1 MTHKQKIK
9 LTKIIIS
16 ACLLVFSYLLTRSF
30 GISEYIYL
38 IPYAIIAFEVLR
50 EAAENIFHGQVF
62 DENFLMSVASLGAVA
77 IGEYPEA
84 VAVML
89 FYEVGEL
96 FENIAVNRSR
106 KSISGLME
114 LRPDIAS
121 VERDGVI
128 FEVDPYEVAVGETI
142 VVRPGER
149 IPLDGTVISGSTS
162 IDTMALTGES
172 IPRYASEGDTVLSG
186 SVVLDGLVKIRVDRE
201 FDESTVSKILE
212 LVENSSLNKARTEDF
227 ITRFAKWYT
236 PTVVFSA
243 LIIAAVPLFF
253 RSQQFSDWINRA
265 LIFLVVSCPCALV
278 VSVPL
283 TYFGGIGAASKKG
296 VLVKGSNHLDDMTR
310 SRIAVFDKTG
320 TLTKG
325 EFIIEKTDPIGCSD
339 DELIKYAAAAEHFSN
354 HPLALAI
361 KKSAPE
367 ISDDDIYEYREIAG
381 SGITARTV
389 YGTICAGNRS
399 FMASLGIHCE
409 ATEKAVTAVFVSL
422 NGKYIGAVYLGDSVK
437 HEAKSV
443 ISRLKEAGIGKT
455 VMLTGDREDSARAV
469 ADRLGIDEVRFE
481 LLPADKVFHLED
493 IMKGSA
499 DDKVIYVGDGINDA
513 PVIMRSDIGIA
524 MGALGSDAALE
535 AADIVLMNDDL
546 NGLVEAIKISKKTR
560 SIVIQNITIAL
571 GVKFAVLFLSAAGIA
586 ANMWLAVFADVGVL
600 ILAVLNAMRNLSA

>member
-1 MTHKQKIK
+1 M
-9 LTKIIIS
+9 IS
-16 ACLLVFSYLLTRSF
+16 
-30 GISEYIYL
+30 
-38 IPYAIIAFEVLR
+38 
-50 EAAENIFHGQVF
+50 
-62 DENFLMSVASLGAVA
+62 
-77 IGEYPEA
+77 
-84 VAVML
+84 
-89 FYEVGEL
+89 
-96 FENIAVNRSR
+96 
-106 KSISGLME
+106 
-114 LRPDIAS
+114 
-121 VERDGVI
+121 
-128 FEVDPYEVAVGETI
+128 
-142 VVRPGER
+142 
-149 IPLDGTVISGSTS
+149 
-162 IDTMALTGES
+162 
-172 IPRYASEGDTVLSG
+172 
-186 SVVLDGLVKIRVDRE
+186 
-201 FDESTVSKILE
+201 
-212 LVENSSLNKARTEDF
+212 
-227 ITRFAKWYT
+227 
-236 PTVVFSA
+236 
-243 LIIAAVPLFF
+243 
-253 RSQQFSDWINRA
+253 
-265 LIFLVVSCPCALV
+265 
-278 VSVPL
+278 
-283 TYFGGIGAASKKG
+283 
-296 VLVKGSNHLDDMTR
+296 
-310 SRIAVFDKTG
+310 
-320 TLTKG
+320 
-325 EFIIEKTDPIGCSD
+325 
-339 DELIKYAAAAEHFSN
+339 EHFSN

-399 FMASLGIHCE
+399 FIASLGIHCE

-571 GVKFAVLFLSAAGIA
+571 GVKFAALFRSAAGIA

>member
-9 LTKIIIS
+9 LAKIIIS

-62 DENFLMSVASLGAVA
+62 DENFLMSIASLGAVA

-172 IPRYASEGDTVLSG
+172 VPRYASEGDTVLSG